1 MSYFVQNNS
10 KYWNVDIWLEM
21 GAQTYLP
28 IEILDYVETHAPPQE
43 SPFGISQR
51 ELAKALGYHPCSM
64 SRPLASLV
72 GDGYLIESRGLVREG
87 VRRQLTYRI
96 TEPGRTHL
104 RRETREVPLLSGEI
118 PPPPHPFLG
127 RKDELTQLADFA
139 KEGGGITF
147 VDGAPGMGKTA
158 LVSRHLRSVKRGRIP
173 FWFTVRP
180 ASSPRQFVGA
190 LTHALS
196 SLGAQQ
202 LSYYAQLPR
211 SPVAREVADL
221 VARSLAERPLAAV
234 IDDVQM
240 AGTDMK
246 DFLSA
251 FTRFL
256 VSRGDHLFYLVS
268 QVEPAFDVEGVS
280 VHRLTIGG
288 LDRVAAHDLTDR
300 RGGLADRF
308 ESVYQASLGSPL
320 LLELAVSNPEVEA
333 NALTLPTAVV
343 GRLSLEDIR
352 AVLPVALANEPI
364 PIAFASEIE
373 GTPVDRLMELERMG
387 VLHRTLQGR
396 VEVLQV
402 VKTALLA
409 RASAPDECEA
419 HARLAVFYS
428 RSHRPDAVRERFLHL
443 VEGEFWR
450 PAAQLL
456 VQQETTLLRLGY
468 SETLRNALRHL
479 SNVLPRGQSR
489 VHVLQVEATLLRLH
503 SDYSDAISTLR
514 RAISES
520 DREPRT
526 TGECLLSI
534 AELYIRLH
542 QVDEAQ
548 KEYEV
553 ARQIGP
559 VSRRL
564 KAYLLLTEARLAQAR
579 GEDRAAQT
587 RYEEAF
593 DLCRKVRARDL
604 ALESIAGWSRL
615 AEIHSGPEGAPRLVA
630 DALPEARQAGRMDIA
645 FNLQI
650 VRARAYVRLGEYE
663 LAEVELRTIRS
674 EAEALGYMSQLTYAL
689 SGLASLASDAGR
701 WVEAVDFAKQAS
713 TLAERLGN
721 DFVLGHSLALLCA
734 TKNRQALAVG
744 DPTSSLVDDA
754 IGDGERSLE
763 VLGKLPPSDSLA
775 LANAYLSEAYVGR
788 RDLTNAAQYFN
799 KAVELAEQLQLP
811 WIKEK
816 ILAELKSKVFPD
828 SQDSSSSTTKP
839 ADAVSGTT

>member
-1 MSYFVQNNS
+1 
-10 KYWNVDIWLEM
+10 M
-21 GAQTYLP
+21 GAQTYVP
-28 IEILDYVETHAPPQE
+28 IEILDYVETHAAPEE

-64 SRPLASLV
+64 SRPLGSLV
-72 GDGYLIESRGLVREG
+72 DEGYLVKNRGLVREG
-87 VRRQLTYRI
+87 VRKQLTYRI
-96 TEPGRTHL
+96 TEPGRTRL
-104 RRETREVPLLSGEI
+104 RRETREVPLLAGEI

-127 RKDELTQLADFA
+127 RREELAELGSFA
-139 KEGGGITF
+139 KGGGITF
-147 VDGAPGMGKTA
+147 IVGAPGMGKTA
-158 LVSRHLRSVKRGRIP
+158 LISRHLRSVKRGRIP

-196 SLGAQQ
+196 NLGAQQ

-221 VARSLAERPLAAV
+221 VARSLGDRPLAAV

-240 AGTDMK
+240 AGPDMK
-246 DFLSA
+246 DFLAS
-251 FTRFL
+251 FTHYL
-256 VSRGDHLFYLVS
+256 ASRGDHLFYLVS
-268 QVEPAFDVEGVS
+268 QAEPAFQVDGVPA
-280 VHRLTIGG
+280 HRLSIGG

-308 ESVYQASLGSPL
+308 ERVYQATLGSPL
-320 LLELAVSNPEVEA
+320 LLELAVSNPDVEA
-333 NALTLPTAVV
+333 DATTLPTAVV
-343 GRLSLEDIR
+343 ARLSSDDVR
-352 AVLPVALANEPI
+352 AILPVALANEPI
-364 PIAFASEIE
+364 PLAFASDIE
-373 GTPVDRLMELERMG
+373 GIPVERLMELERMG

-409 RASAPDECEA
+409 RAGAPDVRGA
-419 HARLAVFYS
+419 HSRLAQFYS

-443 VEGEFWR
+443 VEGESWKS
-450 PAAQLL
+450 AAQLL
-456 VQQETTLLRLGY
+456 AQQETTLLRLGY

-479 SNVLPRGQSR
+479 SNVLPRGQVR

-534 AELYIRLH
+534 ADLYIRLH
-542 QVDEAQ
+542 QVGEAR
-548 KEYEV
+548 KESES

-564 KAYLLLTEARLAQAR
+564 QAYLLLTEARLAQAS
-579 GEDRAAQT
+579 GEDRVAQI
-587 RYEEAF
+587 RFEEAF

-615 AEIHSGPEGAPRLVA
+615 AEIHSGPEGAPRLIA

-650 VRARAYVRLGEYE
+650 VRARAYVRLGQYQ
-663 LAEVELRTIRS
+663 LAEVEMRTIRS

-701 WVEAVDFAKQAS
+701 WTEAVDFAKQAS
-713 TLAERLGN
+713 VLAERLGN

-734 TKNRQALAVG
+734 TKNRQALADG
-744 DPTSSLVDDA
+744 DPTSTLVEDA
-754 IGDGERSLE
+754 IADGERSLE
-763 VLGKLPPSDSLA
+763 VLGKMPPSDSLA
-775 LANAYLSEAYVGR
+775 LANSYLAEAYVGR
-788 RDLTNAAQYFN
+788 HDGAKAAHYYN
-799 KAVELAEQLQLP
+799 RAVELADELQLP

-816 ILAELKSKVFPD
+816 LLAEVKPKVFP
-828 SQDSSSSTTKP
+828 P
-839 ADAVSGTT
+839 G

>member
-1 MSYFVQNNS
+1 
-10 KYWNVDIWLEM
+10 M

-28 IEILDYVETHAPPQE
+28 IEILDYVETHAPPDE

-72 GDGYLIESRGLVREG
+72 GEGFLNESRGLVRDG
-87 VRRQLTYRI
+87 VRKQLTYRI
-96 TEPGRTHL
+96 TEPGRIRL

-127 RKDELTQLADFA
+127 RKDELTQLSDFA
-139 KEGGGITF
+139 REGGGITF
-147 VDGAPGMGKTA
+147 VDGPPGMGKTA
-158 LVSRHLRSVKRGRIP
+158 LVSRHLRSVRRGRIP

-202 LSYYAQLPR
+202 LSYYTQLPR

-221 VARSLAERPLAAV
+221 VARSLADRPLAAV
-234 IDDVQM
+234 IDDVHM
-240 AGTDMK
+240 AGPDMTE
-246 DFLSA
+246 FLSS
-251 FTRFL
+251 FTHFL
-256 VSRGDHLFYLVS
+256 AKRGNHLFYLVG
-268 QVEPAFDVEGVS
+268 QKEPAFEVEGLP

-308 ESVYQASLGSPL
+308 ETVYQKTLGSPL
-320 LLELAVSNPEVEA
+320 LLELAVSNPDVEA
-333 NALTLPTAVV
+333 DATSLPTAVV
-343 GRLSLEDIR
+343 ARLSADDLR

-364 PIAFASEIE
+364 PVAFASEIE
-373 GTPVDRLMELERMG
+373 GTPVDRLMELEKMG

-402 VKTALLA
+402 VKAALLA
-409 RASAPDECEA
+409 RAAPLDARGA
-419 HARLAVFYS
+419 HSRLAVFYS

-443 VEGEFWR
+443 VEGELWK

-456 VQQETTLLRLGY
+456 AQQEATLLRLGY

-479 SNVLPRGQSR
+479 SNVLPRGPMR

-520 DREPRT
+520 GREPRT
-526 TGECLLSI
+526 TGECLLTI
-534 AELYIRLH
+534 AELFLRLH
-542 QVDEAQ
+542 QVEEAQ
-548 KEYEV
+548 KEYENAV
-553 ARQIGP
+553 KIGP

-564 KAYLLLTEARLAQAR
+564 RAYLLLTEARLAQAK
-579 GEDRAAQT
+579 GEDRLAQS
-587 RYEEAF
+587 RFEEAF
-593 DLCRKVRARDL
+593 DLCRKVRAQDL
-604 ALESIAGWSRL
+604 ALESVAGWSRL
-615 AEIHSGPEGAPRLVA
+615 AEIHSGPEGAPRLIA

-650 VRARAYVRLGEYE
+650 VRARAYVRLGQYP
-663 LAEVELRTIRS
+663 LAEVEMRTIRS

-689 SGLASLASDAGR
+689 SGLASLASDTGR
-701 WVEAVDFAKQAS
+701 WAEAVDFAKQAS
-713 TLAERLGN
+713 VLAERLGN

-734 TKNRQALAVG
+734 TKNRQALASG
-744 DPTSSLVDDA
+744 DPTSLLVDDA
-754 IGDGERSLE
+754 ITDGERSLE

-788 RDLTNAAQYFN
+788 KDGTKAVEYYNR
-799 KAVELAEQLQLP
+799 AVELADQLQLP
-811 WIKEK
+811 WIKER
-816 ILAELKSKVFPD
+816 ILAELRPKIFPAAED
-828 SQDSSSSTTKP
+828 SGSSAAKPPIPSEESS
-839 ADAVSGTT
+839 

>member
-1 MSYFVQNNS
+1 
-10 KYWNVDIWLEM
+10 M
-21 GAQTYLP
+21 GAQTYVP
-28 IEILDYVETHAPPQE
+28 IEILDYVETHAAPEE

-72 GDGYLIESRGLVREG
+72 GEGYLVKNRGLVREG
-87 VRRQLTYRI
+87 VRKQLTYRI
-96 TEPGRTHL
+96 TEPGRTRL
-104 RRETREVPLLSGEI
+104 RRETREVPLLAGEI

-127 RKDELTQLADFA
+127 RRDELAELGSFA
-139 KEGGGITF
+139 RGGGITF
-147 VDGAPGMGKTA
+147 IDGAPGMGKTA
-158 LVSRHLRSVKRGRIP
+158 LISRHLRTVKRGRIP

-196 SLGAQQ
+196 NLGAQQ

-221 VARSLAERPLAAV
+221 VARSLGDRSLAAV

-240 AGTDMK
+240 AGPDMK
-246 DFLSA
+246 DFLAS
-251 FTRFL
+251 FTHYL
-256 VSRGDHLFYLVS
+256 ASRGEHLFYLVS
-268 QVEPAFDVEGVS
+268 QAEPAFQVDGVAT
-280 VHRLTIGG
+280 HRLSIGG

-308 ESVYQASLGSPL
+308 ERVYQATLGSPL
-320 LLELAVSNPEVEA
+320 LLELAVSNPDVEA
-333 NALTLPTAVV
+333 DATTLPTAVV
-343 GRLSLEDIR
+343 ARLSSDDVR

-364 PIAFASEIE
+364 PLAFASDIE
-373 GTPVDRLMELERMG
+373 GTPVERLMELERMG

-409 RASAPDECEA
+409 RAVAPDVREA
-419 HARLAVFYS
+419 HSRLAQFYS

-443 VEGEFWR
+443 VEGEFWKA
-450 PAAQLL
+450 AAQLL
-456 VQQETTLLRLGY
+456 AQQETTLLRLGY
-468 SETLRNALRHL
+468 SETLRNSLRHL
-479 SNVLPRGQSR
+479 SNVLPRGQVR

-503 SDYSDAISTLR
+503 SDYSDAISTFR

-526 TGECLLSI
+526 TGECLLAI
-534 AELYIRLH
+534 ADLYIRLH
-542 QVDEAQ
+542 QVEEAR
-548 KEYEV
+548 KEYES

-559 VSRRL
+559 VSRRMQ
-564 KAYLLLTEARLAQAR
+564 AYLLLTEARLAQAS
-579 GEDRAAQT
+579 GEDRVAQT
-587 RYEEAF
+587 LFEEAF

-604 ALESIAGWSRL
+604 ALESVAGWSRL
-615 AEIHSGPEGAPRLVA
+615 AEIHSGPEGAPRLIA

-650 VRARAYVRLGEYE
+650 VRARAYVRLGQYQ
-663 LAEVELRTIRS
+663 LAEVEMRTIRS
-674 EAEALGYMSQLTYAL
+674 EAEALGYMSKLTYAL

-701 WVEAVDFAKQAS
+701 WAEAVDFAKQAS
-713 TLAERLGN
+713 VLAERLGN

-734 TKNRQALAVG
+734 TKNRQALADG
-744 DPTSSLVDDA
+744 DPTSTLVEDA
-754 IGDGERSLE
+754 IADGERSLE
-763 VLGKLPPSDSLA
+763 VLGKMPPSDSLA
-775 LANAYLSEAYVGR
+775 LANSYLAEAYVGR
-788 RDLTNAAQYFN
+788 HDGAKAAHYYN
-799 KAVELAEQLQLP
+799 RAVELADELQLP

-816 ILAELKSKVFPD
+816 LLAEVKPKVFP
-828 SQDSSSSTTKP
+828 P
-839 ADAVSGTT
+839 G

>member
-1 MSYFVQNNS
+1 
-10 KYWNVDIWLEM
+10 M
-21 GAQTYLP
+21 GAQTYVP
-28 IEILDYVETHAPPQE
+28 IEILDYVETHAAPEE

-72 GDGYLIESRGLVREG
+72 GEGYLVKNRGLVREG
-87 VRRQLTYRI
+87 VRKQLTYRI
-96 TEPGRTHL
+96 TEPGRTRL
-104 RRETREVPLLSGEI
+104 RRETREVPLLAGEI

-127 RKDELTQLADFA
+127 RRDELAELGSFA
-139 KEGGGITF
+139 KGGGITF
-147 VDGAPGMGKTA
+147 IDGAPGMGKTA
-158 LVSRHLRSVKRGRIP
+158 LISRHLRTVKRGRIP

-196 SLGAQQ
+196 NLGAQQ

-221 VARSLAERPLAAV
+221 VARSLGDRSLAAV

-240 AGTDMK
+240 AGPDMK
-246 DFLSA
+246 EFLAS
-251 FTRFL
+251 FTHYL
-256 VSRGDHLFYLVS
+256 ASRGEHLFYLVS
-268 QVEPAFDVEGVS
+268 QAEPAFQVDGVAT
-280 VHRLTIGG
+280 HRLSIGG

-308 ESVYQASLGSPL
+308 ERVYQATLGSPL
-320 LLELAVSNPEVEA
+320 LLELAVSNPDVEA
-333 NALTLPTAVV
+333 DATTLPTAVV
-343 GRLSLEDIR
+343 ARLSSDDVR

-364 PIAFASEIE
+364 PLAFASDIE
-373 GTPVDRLMELERMG
+373 GTPVERLMELERMG

-409 RASAPDECEA
+409 RAVAPDVREA
-419 HARLAVFYS
+419 HSRLAQFYS

-443 VEGEFWR
+443 VEGEFWKG
-450 PAAQLL
+450 AAQLL
-456 VQQETTLLRLGY
+456 AQQETTLLRLGY
-468 SETLRNALRHL
+468 SETLRSALRHL
-479 SNVLPRGQSR
+479 SNVLPRGQVR

-503 SDYSDAISTLR
+503 SDYSDAISTFR

-526 TGECLLSI
+526 TGECLLAI
-534 AELYIRLH
+534 ADLYIRLH
-542 QVDEAQ
+542 QVEEAR
-548 KEYEV
+548 KEYEA

-564 KAYLLLTEARLAQAR
+564 QAYLLLTEARLAQAS
-579 GEDRAAQT
+579 GEDRVAQT
-587 RYEEAF
+587 LFEETF

-604 ALESIAGWSRL
+604 ALESVAGWSRL
-615 AEIHSGPEGAPRLVA
+615 AEIHSGPEGAPRLIA

-650 VRARAYVRLGEYE
+650 VRARAYVRLGQYQ
-663 LAEVELRTIRS
+663 LAEVEMRTIRS

-701 WVEAVDFAKQAS
+701 WAEAVDFAKQAS
-713 TLAERLGN
+713 VLAERLGN

-734 TKNRQALAVG
+734 TKNRQALADG
-744 DPTSSLVDDA
+744 DPTSTLVEDA
-754 IGDGERSLE
+754 IADGERSLE
-763 VLGKLPPSDSLA
+763 VLGKMPPSDSLA
-775 LANAYLSEAYVGR
+775 LANSYLAEAYVGR
-788 RDLTNAAQYFN
+788 HDGAKAAHYYN
-799 KAVELAEQLQLP
+799 RAVELADQLQLP

-816 ILAELKSKVFPD
+816 LLAEVKPKVFP
-828 SQDSSSSTTKP
+828 P
-839 ADAVSGTT
+839 G

>member
-1 MSYFVQNNS
+1 
-10 KYWNVDIWLEM
+10 M
-21 GAQTYLP
+21 GAQTYVP
-28 IEILDYVETHAPPQE
+28 IEILDYVETHAAPEE

-72 GDGYLIESRGLVREG
+72 GEGYLVKNRGLVREG
-87 VRRQLTYRI
+87 VRKQLTYRI
-96 TEPGRTHL
+96 TEPGRTRL
-104 RRETREVPLLSGEI
+104 RRETREVPLLAGEI

-127 RKDELTQLADFA
+127 RRDELAELGSFA
-139 KEGGGITF
+139 RGGGITF
-147 VDGAPGMGKTA
+147 IDGAPGMGKTA
-158 LVSRHLRSVKRGRIP
+158 LISRHLRTVKRGRIP

-196 SLGAQQ
+196 NLGAQQ

-221 VARSLAERPLAAV
+221 VARSLGDRSLAAV

-240 AGTDMK
+240 AGPDMK
-246 DFLSA
+246 DFLAS
-251 FTRFL
+251 FTHYL
-256 VSRGDHLFYLVS
+256 ASRGEHLFYLVS
-268 QVEPAFDVEGVS
+268 QAEPAFQVDGVAT
-280 VHRLTIGG
+280 HRLSIGG

-308 ESVYQASLGSPL
+308 ERVYQATLGSPL
-320 LLELAVSNPEVEA
+320 LLELAVSNPDVEA
-333 NALTLPTAVV
+333 DATTLPTAVV
-343 GRLSLEDIR
+343 ARLSSDDVR

-364 PIAFASEIE
+364 PLAFASDIE
-373 GTPVDRLMELERMG
+373 GTPVERLMELERMG

-409 RASAPDECEA
+409 RAVAPDVREA
-419 HARLAVFYS
+419 HSRLAQFYS

-443 VEGEFWR
+443 VEGEFWKA
-450 PAAQLL
+450 AAQLL
-456 VQQETTLLRLGY
+456 AQQETTLLRLGY
-468 SETLRNALRHL
+468 SETLRNSLRHL
-479 SNVLPRGQSR
+479 SNVLPRGQVR

-503 SDYSDAISTLR
+503 SDYSDAISTFR

-526 TGECLLSI
+526 TGECLLAI
-534 AELYIRLH
+534 ADLYIRLH
-542 QVDEAQ
+542 QVEEAR
-548 KEYEV
+548 KEYES

-559 VSRRL
+559 VSRRMQ
-564 KAYLLLTEARLAQAR
+564 AYLLLTEARLAQAS
-579 GEDRAAQT
+579 GEDRVAQT
-587 RYEEAF
+587 LFEEAF

-604 ALESIAGWSRL
+604 ALESVAGWSRL
-615 AEIHSGPEGAPRLVA
+615 AEIHSGPEGAPRLIA

-650 VRARAYVRLGEYE
+650 VRARAYVRLGQYQ
-663 LAEVELRTIRS
+663 LAEVEMRTIRS

-701 WVEAVDFAKQAS
+701 WAEAVDFAKQAS
-713 TLAERLGN
+713 VLAERLGN

-734 TKNRQALAVG
+734 TKNRQALADG
-744 DPTSSLVDDA
+744 DPTSTLVEDA
-754 IGDGERSLE
+754 IADGERSLE
-763 VLGKLPPSDSLA
+763 VLGKMPPSDSLA
-775 LANAYLSEAYVGR
+775 LANSYLAEAYVGR
-788 RDLTNAAQYFN
+788 HDGAKAARYYN
-799 KAVELAEQLQLP
+799 RAVELADELQLP

-816 ILAELKSKVFPD
+816 LLAEVKPKVFP
-828 SQDSSSSTTKP
+828 P
-839 ADAVSGTT
+839 G